1 MISGLEE
8 GFKIGP
14 ITKLSMDEDPV
25 ISRYSPYLEHKII
38 TFDEPEEAEQT
49 VDVKII
55 PLILGLTIID
65 PNE

>member
-1 MISGLEE
+1 LISGLEK

-25 ISRYSPYLEHKII
+25 ISRYSPSLEHII
-38 TFDEPEEAEQT
+38 LTFVEPEEAEQT

-55 PLILGLTIID
+55 PLILGLTIIV